1 MKKVLLLCLIAL
13 SVWSA
18 GYVTPVHAQVFGKK
32 ESIRTDDEV
41 TNSKLNNKRLEKN
54 LDRFASELEL
64 SKRQQKQLKKIDR
77 RYARMERKLSRRD
90 DTKRRDKRMLAQEKR
105 NEMIEVLTPEQQQR
119 LEALSKKGRFSL
131 DQLFGR

>member
-1 MKKVLLLCLIAL
+1 MKKVFLLCLIAL

-18 GYVTPVHAQVFGKK
+18 GNITPAHAQVFGKK
-32 ESIRTDDEV
+32 ESLRTDDEV

-77 RYARMERKLSRRD
+77 RYGRMERKLSRRD
-90 DTKRRDKRMLAQEKR
+90 GTKRRDKKMLAQEKR
-105 NEMIEVLTPEQQQR
+105 NEIIEVLTPEQQQR